1 MGQKGV
7 ACCRRLRQ
15 FARDG
20 SFLRSHRHRE
30 SFSCLARITAVTLGH
45 VRFVRHS
52 FCKSGR
58 GLPEASVA
66 ARPTQAPLQP
76 LSRSKKSKS
85 VTSSG
90 PRPSMIHRPRPCSK
104 KWWPSTGK
112 RPTTSS
118 SSRLS
123 ANRDQR
129 RPWPVG
135 PDRGHRRASVLRGVA
150 PPGAVSGVPPGDG
163 SCRRRRRWSVRS
175 ACRHCGGDR

>member
-20 SFLRSHRHRE
+20 SSLRSHRHRE
-30 SFSCLARITAVTLGH
+30 SFSCLPRITAVTLGH

-66 ARPTQAPLQP
+66 ARPTPAPLQSP
-76 LSRSKKSKS
+76 SQSKKSKS
-85 VTSSG
+85 ATSF
-90 PRPSMIHRPRPCSK
+90 RPGLSMIHRPRPCSQ

-112 RPTTSS
+112 RPTI
-118 SSRLS
+118 SRNARPS
-123 ANRDQR
+123 PDRDQR
-129 RPWPVG
+129 GALTSRCKSSPPTSIRPT
-135 PDRGHRRASVLRGVA
+135 RRA
-150 PPGAVSGVPPGDG
+150 PPGAVSGVPRGGG
-163 SCRRRRRWSVRS
+163 SCRPPRRWSVRS
-175 ACRHCGGDR
+175 ACRRCGGDR